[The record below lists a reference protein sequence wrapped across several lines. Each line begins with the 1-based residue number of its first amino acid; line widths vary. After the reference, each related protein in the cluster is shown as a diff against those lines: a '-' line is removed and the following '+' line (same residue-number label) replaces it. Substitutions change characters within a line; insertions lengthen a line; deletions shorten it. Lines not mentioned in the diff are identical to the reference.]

1 MCHIQ
6 RCQQPDVRTIVEQ
19 ETNVTW
25 KWFVGLLIKD
35 LEINKI
41 GARCIF
47 IFDQLKGLI
56 NGMKYYIPCNI
67 PGCEA
72 RNRENTGVC
81 IAFMHRKSGKFLR
94 F

>member
-6 RCQQPDVRTIVEQ
+6 RCQQPDVRTVVEQ

-25 KWFVGLLIKD
+25 KWFVGLPMKD

-56 NGMKYYIPCNI
+56 NGMKYYIPAAMHKRC
-67 PGCEA
+67 A
-72 RNRENTGVC
+72 RHIYANR
-81 IAFMHRKSGKFLR
+81 RKKHIDHEW
-94 F
+94 